1 MAHKMQHTMQHKMQ
15 HKMLLHGLG
24 QNSDSWEKVLDCL
37 PAEQKEQLH
46 TPNLFDLTE
55 DICYEGLYRGW
66 EQTCQQLSGK
76 LHLCGLSLGAVLA
89 LDYAIRHPQ
98 QVESLVLIAGQYRSP
113 KFLLSV
119 QSLLFSLMPASNFT
133 QLGISKEQ
141 MLRLNRSMI
150 PLDLSRQLSTV
161 RCPVL
166 LLCGEQDKV
175 NRKASEQLLHLL
187 PNAQK
192 REIAGA
198 AHEVNLQ
205 APQLL
210 AKELSAFWESPPQS
224 SDL

>member
-1 MAHKMQHTMQHKMQ
+1 MYKRQ
-15 HKMLLHGLG
+15 
-24 QNSDSWEKVLDCL
+24 
-37 PAEQKEQLH
+37 EQKELLH
-46 TPNLFDLTE
+46 TPDLFTLTE
-55 DICYEGLYRGW
+55 EISYEGLYRGW
-66 EQTCQQLSGK
+66 EQSCQKLPGR

-89 LDYAIRHPQ
+89 LDYTIRHPQ
-98 QVESLVLIAGQYRSP
+98 RVESLVLIAGQYRSP

-119 QSLLFSLMPASNFT
+119 QSLLFSLMPASNFA

-166 LLCGEQDKV
+166 LCGEQDKV
-175 NRKASEQLLHLL
+175 NRKASEQMLRLLL
-187 PNAQK
+187 NARK

-205 APQLL
+205 APQQL
-210 AKELSAFWESPPQS
+210 ANELSAFWESLPKS

>member
-1 MAHKMQHTMQHKMQ
+1 M
-15 HKMLLHGLG
+15 
-24 QNSDSWEKVLDCL
+24 
-37 PAEQKEQLH
+37 
-46 TPNLFDLTE
+46 
-55 DICYEGLYRGW
+55 
-66 EQTCQQLSGK
+66 
-76 LHLCGLSLGAVLA
+76 LA
-89 LDYAIRHPQ
+89 LEYTIRHPQ

-119 QSLLFSLMPASNFT
+119 QSLLFSLMPASNFA

-141 MLRLNRSMI
+141 MLHLNRSMI

-175 NRKASEQLLHLL
+175 NRKASEQMLRLL
-187 PNAQK
+187 PNARK

-205 APQLL
+205 APQQL
-210 AKELSAFWESPPQS
+210 AKELSTFWEGLPKS